1 MRKQFYFK
9 KAFVLLS
16 VIVLAMSS
24 KQVNAQVTGSG
35 IFFQAVARDGFSNPA
50 KDRNIVVE
58 TSLVQTAANGTVVL
72 TERFNATTD
81 ASGVF
86 NVSIGEG
93 TRIGGSV
100 ANFKGIDWSKGP
112 FFFKCENSHCAYRKS
127 I

>member
-1 MRKQFYFK
+1 MRKQLFFK
-9 KAFVLLS
+9 KAFILFSILM
-16 VIVLAMSS
+16 LALSS

-58 TSLVQTAANGTVVL
+58 TSLIQSTATGIVIL

-86 NVSIGEG
+86 SVSIGEG
-93 TRIGGSV
+93 VRISGS
-100 ANFKGIDWSKGP
+100 ASNFKGID
-112 FFFKCENSHCAYRKS
+112 C
-127 I
+127 

>member
-1 MRKQFYFK
+1 MRKQFYLK
-9 KAFVLLS
+9 KTLVLLS
-16 VIVLAMSS
+16 VVVLALCST
-24 KQVNAQVTGSG
+24 QTNAQVTGSG

-58 TSLVQTAANGTVVL
+58 TSLIQTVANGTVIL

-93 TRIGGSV
+93 TRIGGS
-100 ANFKGIDWSKGP
+100 ATNFKGIDWSKGP
-112 FFFKCENSHCAYRKS
+112 FF
-127 I
+127 